1 MSSFISIIQKA
12 GLFAI
17 LLPLAACQT
26 AMPISQVKT
35 AVPTNP
41 NVVNGDMLQAQRE
54 AGADI
59 PELRGTKILTVRT
72 FHYINS
78 EKTQNKKK
86 VEFAGANCALE
97 SDGFTS
103 TVTTPGQ
110 VRIPDYGYAS
120 RLVSMRCD
128 ADGYKTGFNNVAAYD
143 ATKSARTSSG
153 AGGGLIGVVA
163 MGLINVA
170 DNEKNNKFEY
180 PVASVLMNR
189 TGCETTKFGCKSR

>member
-1 MSSFISIIQKA
+1 MSSLISIAKKVSSLA
-12 GLFAI
+12 V

-26 AMPISQVKT
+26 TMPISQVKT

-41 NVVNGDMLQAQRE
+41 NVVNGDVLQAQRE

-59 PELRGTKILTVRT
+59 PELRGTKLLTVRT
-72 FHYINS
+72 YHYMDA
-78 EKTQNKKK
+78 EKTKNKKR
-86 VEFAGANCALE
+86 VEFAGASCLLE
-97 SDGFTS
+97 SDGFTA

-120 RLVSMRCD
+120 RLITVKCN
-128 ADGYKTGFNNVAAYD
+128 AEGYKTDFTNVAAYD

-153 AGGGLIGVVA
+153 ANSGLIGVVA
-163 MGLINVA
+163 MGLINAA

-180 PVASVLMNR
+180 RAANVLMNKI
-189 TGCETTKFGCKSR
+189 GCETTRTGCKSR